1 MRKKLRWRTTCSSE
15 CKSKWP
21 VTISSTIL
29 QSSAAIAKSLAI
41 WQINAPTSVVAQ
53 IVFCVVR
60 TLMIRLNAMQSY
72 VSNVTRLV
80 IRLANAK
87 RQIS

>member
-1 MRKKLRWRTTCSSE
+1 MRKKLIWRTTCSRE
-15 CKSKWP
+15 CKSSRP

-41 WQINAPTSVVAQ
+41 WRRNALTSVVAP
-53 IVFCVVR
+53 IVFYVER
-60 TLMIRLNAMQSY
+60 TLMIRLNVMQSY
-72 VSNVTRLV
+72 VLNVTRLA
-80 IRLANAK
+80 IRLASAK